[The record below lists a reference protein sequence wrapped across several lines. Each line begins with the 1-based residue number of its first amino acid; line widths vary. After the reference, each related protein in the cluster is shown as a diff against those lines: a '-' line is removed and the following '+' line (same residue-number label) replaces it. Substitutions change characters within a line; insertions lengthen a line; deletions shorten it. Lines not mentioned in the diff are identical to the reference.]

1 MQKKNQNCKTSI
13 KTAKVRRPRKILA
26 DEREILREQRIAG
39 FAGEQRFSSYFSRR
53 CCSRKQM
60 YKVNQFQI
68 NLMNIQGIYNCAH
81 PRLNNKKHM
90 TTVTEEAYERCDRMM
105 LVTRVMGMGGGGGD
119 GLMGLVKVTVMT
131 R

>member
-1 MQKKNQNCKTSI
+1 M
-13 KTAKVRRPRKILA
+13 A

-39 FAGEQRFSSYFSRR
+39 FAGEQRFSSYFSLR

-105 LVTRVMGMGGGGGD
+105 LVTRVMGMGGGGETG
-119 GLMGLVKVTVMT
+119 
-131 R
+131 